1 MPIWQIALIAL
12 LAGWILQALGTYV
25 QMRHY
30 TSVMG
35 EVTRLWA
42 DGFVG
47 AGNARATLGRGV
59 ILLLVV
65 SPDRIVRRLMVMQGR
80 SVFARF
86 DRVPDVEGR
95 AFDGL
100 DGAAPFSDKPRRKAL
115 SIAMGQIEKAAGRS
129 AVA

>member
-1 MPIWQIALIAL
+1 MPIWQIALIAVL
-12 LAGWILQALGTYV
+12 VAWSLQALGTYV

-30 TSVMG
+30 TAVMG

-47 AGNARATLGRGV
+47 TGNARATLGRGV

-100 DGAAPFSDKPRRKAL
+100 EAASSFSDGARRKAL
-115 SIAMGQIEKAAGRS
+115 SVAVQQIEKAAARRP
-129 AVA
+129 AA

>member
-12 LAGWILQALGTYV
+12 LAGWSLQALGTYV

-30 TSVMG
+30 TTVMG

-86 DRVPDVEGR
+86 DRVADVEGH

-100 DGAAPFSDKPRRKAL
+100 DGAAPFSDKARRKAL
-115 SIAMGQIEKAAGRS
+115 SIAMRQIETAAMRKQ
-129 AVA
+129 AA

>member
-1 MPIWQIALIAL
+1 MPIWQIALIAV
-12 LAGWILQALGTYV
+12 LAAWCLQGLGTYI

-30 TSVMG
+30 TAVMG

-86 DRVPDVEGR
+86 ARVPDVEGR

-100 DGAAPFSDKPRRKAL
+100 DAASSFSDEARRKAL
-115 SIAMGQIEKAAGRS
+115 SIAVQQIEKAAARGP
-129 AVA
+129 VA